1 MSTILLVEDNPHIM
15 KINSSCLSMEDYS
28 VLEGAD
34 AAQCRY
40 MLSNNDVD
48 LVILDIML
56 PDGDGISLCREIK
69 AKYDIPILFLSA
81 LSENDDIITA
91 LRAGGDDYLPKPY
104 DIQVLIARV
113 EARLRSVRKDK
124 RYISFGRLRLDTV
137 SMAAYFADNDLLT
150 TQKEFSILLMLAR
163 NIGST
168 VPNCTKTCGGLPYS
182 DNANALFTAVSRL
195 NKKLDDNKAD
205 VTITYERGKGYALE
219 SI

>member
-1 MSTILLVEDNPHIM
+1 MIFEDRVTG
-15 KINSSCLSMEDYS
+15 LDA
-28 VLEGAD
+28 GA
-34 AAQCRY
+34 
-40 MLSNNDVD
+40 
-48 LVILDIML
+48 
-56 PDGDGISLCREIK
+56 
-69 AKYDIPILFLSA
+69 
-81 LSENDDIITA
+81 
-91 LRAGGDDYLPKPY
+91 DDYLPKPY

-168 VPNCTKTCGGLPYS
+168 VPKAELYENVWGRPYS

-195 NKKLDDNKAD
+195 NKKLDDSKAD

>member
-1 MSTILLVEDNPHIM
+1 M
-15 KINSSCLSMEDYS
+15 
-28 VLEGAD
+28 
-34 AAQCRY
+34 
-40 MLSNNDVD
+40 
-48 LVILDIML
+48 
-56 PDGDGISLCREIK
+56 
-69 AKYDIPILFLSA
+69 
-81 LSENDDIITA
+81 
-91 LRAGGDDYLPKPY
+91 
-104 DIQVLIARV
+104 LIARV

-150 TQKEFSILLMLAR
+150 TKKEFSILLMLAR

-168 VPNCTKTCGGLPYS
+168 VPKAELYENVWGLPYS